1 MGGRGK
7 TRFVR
12 ERQFDKAVNS
22 LGPSNVGQILDDVVT
37 FQNAWRKSETNADI
51 PDRFH
56 YEEYKGVKGPYRVSQ
71 IYVGPKRKFR
81 AAVQFMDGNDEA
93 HWVHAFKKEAGS
105 EPGHVELAKRR
116 AKGLWDKMRR
126 RQP

>member
-7 TRFVR
+7 IRFVR
-12 ERQFDKAVNS
+12 ERQFDKDVDNF
-22 LGPSNVGQILDDVVT
+22 GPSNSGQILDDILT
-37 FQNAWRKSETNADI
+37 FQNEWRKSETNADI

-56 YEEYKGVKGPYRVSQ
+56 YEEYRGVREPYRVSQ
-71 IYVGPKRKFR
+71 IYAGPKRKFR
-81 AAVQFMDGNDEA
+81 AAVQFMDRSDEA

-105 EPGHVELAKRR
+105 EPGHVELAKQR
-116 AKGLWDKMRR
+116 AKRLWDKMRR